1 MSNNV
6 KLELTEDELI
16 LVQTALKFNL
26 LAYEKHLSNGGN
38 LDFQNKKVHSDMKA
52 LWNKF
57 ENRGD
62 EYENRMELGQL

>member
-38 LDFQNKKVHSDMKA
+38 LDFKNEKVYNDMKS
-52 LWNKF
+52 LWNKL
-57 ENRGD
+57 EN
-62 EYENRMELGQL
+62 EYF